1 MFCFRW
7 ASFFLEVYLGPKEE
21 SFFFVESCV
30 LASSLRF
37 YDMKTRKN
45 EPQRPHTVTHY
56 HLKLPDN
63 PKQNCTQ
70 KNSKLFLA
78 HVEQKIEVQKLD
90 FGKKK
95 NL

>member
-1 MFCFRW
+1 MDFV
-7 ASFFLEVYLGPKEE
+7 ALKEQQQLE
-21 SFFFVESCV
+21 
-30 LASSLRF
+30 
-37 YDMKTRKN
+37 
-45 EPQRPHTVTHY
+45 
-56 HLKLPDN
+56 LPDN

-90 FGKKK
+90 FGKKN